1 MCGQWRMLISIS
13 IVRTGERG
21 HEDTEPG
28 LTPDS
33 LSLSA
38 LPSPACRCCCCC
50 VVSVVSRQ
58 PATLRST
65 AACAR
70 RGTKYFLLRCRYFC
84 ARVLGYCCLVDVRS
98 LVAGE
103 GAGHGG
109 GAGRGGGA
117 PAGAAPGRH
126 QPHAGAAAPLL
137 ALIFTFNQLELELN
151 ICGLNVCC
159 LVWSLD
165 NKSFITEINMMK
177 SKL

>member
-1 MCGQWRMLISIS
+1 MCGQWRMVISIS

-65 AACAR
+65 AACASAIF
-70 RGTKYFLLRCRYFC
+70 GLRCRYFC
-84 ARVLGYCCLVDVRS
+84 ARVLGYCCLVDVRA

-109 GAGRGGGA
+109 WAGRGGRA

-126 QPHAGAAAPLL
+126 QPHAGAAAALL

-159 LVWSLD
+159 LVWTLD
-165 NKSFITEINMMK
+165 NKKFYR
-177 SKL
+177 

>member
-1 MCGQWRMLISIS
+1 MVISIS
-13 IVRTGERG
+13 IVRTGER
-21 HEDTEPG
+21 EDTRTRSQASPQTAYPYQPCPARPAAAAAAAWSASCRATPPRSAPPPPVPG
-28 LTPDS
+28 GGPNIF
-33 LSLSA
+33 
-38 LPSPACRCCCCC
+38 
-50 VVSVVSRQ
+50 
-58 PATLRST
+58 
-65 AACAR
+65 
-70 RGTKYFLLRCRYFC
+70 GLRCRYFC

-117 PAGAAPGRH
+117 PAGAGAAPGRH
-126 QPHAGAAAPLL
+126 QPHAGAAAALL

-159 LVWSLD
+159 LVWLWTI
-165 NKSFITEINMMK
+165 KSFITEINMMK